1 MISVDHALRI
11 VLDTAQVLPVR
22 SISITESVGLV
33 LGENIISSENIP
45 SFDNSAMDG
54 YAVRFIDVQNASREN
69 PVTLKVVDVL
79 PAGKVSQKHL
89 EEHETI
95 QIMTGAP
102 LPSGADAVVM
112 VEQTEKKN
120 DNEVLFFSP
129 VQKNEHCR
137 KAGDDIKAGQVVF
150 QKGRLIKPYDVG
162 VLASIGKSTI
172 QINPKPSIAILSTGD
187 ELVGIDEPLPPGKIR
202 SSNNYTLRALIEK
215 MGMTAV
221 DLGIAK
227 DTLQDTEKKLMS
239 AFSADIVLTSGGVS
253 MGEFDYVREAL
264 EKLGVDIKFWKVKQ
278 KPGKPLV
285 FGNYQ
290 NKLFF
295 GLPGNPVSSIVCFEL
310 FVVPAIKK
318 MSNVDYYTPNSV
330 KAVSSVQIP
339 KKPGLRYF
347 LRGILCKNEK
357 GFTVSPMNNQ
367 SSGVMSSLSYAN
379 CLIDIPE
386 EAGNIEPGQEVTVIL
401 LDRQTLHE
409 LMCI

>member
-11 VLDTAQVLPVR
+11 VLETAQVLPVR
-22 SISITESVGLV
+22 SVPITECSGLV
-33 LGENIISSENIP
+33 LGENVISSENIP

-79 PAGKVSQKHL
+79 PAGKVSQRHL
-89 EEHETI
+89 ENDETI

-120 DNEVLFFSP
+120 DNEVLVFSP
-129 VQKNEHCR
+129 VQKNENCR
-137 KAGDDIKAGQVVF
+137 KAGDDIKAGLVVF

-162 VLASIGKSTI
+162 VLASIGKSTL
-172 QINPKPSIAILSTGD
+172 QIIPKPTVAILSTGD
-187 ELVGIDEPLPPGKIR
+187 ELVGMDEILPPGKIR
-202 SSNNYTLRALIEK
+202 SSNNYALRALIGK
-215 MGMTAV
+215 MGIAVV

-227 DTLQDTEKKLMS
+227 DTLKDTEEKLRS

-253 MGEFDYVREAL
+253 MGEFDYVKQAL
-264 EKLGVDIKFWKVKQ
+264 EKLNVDIKFWKVKQ

-285 FGNYQ
+285 FGSYQ
-290 NKLFF
+290 SKLFF
-295 GLPGNPVSSIVCFEL
+295 GLPGNPVSTIVCFEL

-318 MSNVDYYTPNSV
+318 MSNVDHYMPNRV
-330 KAVSSVQIP
+330 RAISSALIP

-347 LRGILCKNEK
+347 LRGVISKNDRE
-357 GFTVSPMNNQ
+357 FIVSPMDNQ

-386 EAGNIEPGQEVTVIL
+386 ESGNIEAGQVVTAIL
-401 LDRQTLHE
+401 LDAQTLND
-409 LMCI
+409 LMSN

>member
-22 SISITESVGLV
+22 PVPITESVGLV
-33 LGENIISSENIP
+33 LGEPIISSENIP

-54 YAVRFIDVQNASREN
+54 YAVRYIDVQNASREY
-69 PVTLKVVDVL
+69 PVKLKIVDVL

-89 EEHETI
+89 EEDETI

-112 VEQTEKKN
+112 VEQTEKRN
-120 DNEVLFFSP
+120 DNEVLVFSP

-162 VLASIGKSTI
+162 VLASIGKSTV
-172 QINPKPSIAILSTGD
+172 QINPKPSIALLSTGD
-187 ELVGIDEPLPPGKIR
+187 ELVEMDEPLPPGKIR

-215 MGMTAV
+215 MGITVV

-227 DTLQDTEKKLMS
+227 DTLKDTEEKLQN

-253 MGEFDYVREAL
+253 MGEFDYVKQAL
-264 EKLGVDIKFWKVKQ
+264 EKLSVDIKFWKVKQ

-285 FGNYQ
+285 FGSYQ
-290 NKLFF
+290 SKLFF
-295 GLPGNPVSSIVCFEL
+295 GLPGNPVSSVVCFEL

-318 MSNVDYYTPNSV
+318 MSNVDYYMPNSV

-339 KKPGLRYF
+339 KKAGLRYF
-347 LRGILCKNEK
+347 LRGTLSKNEK
-357 GFTVSPMNNQ
+357 GFTVLPMNNQ

-386 EAGNIEPGQEVTVIL
+386 EAGNIESGQEVTAIL
-401 LDRQTLHE
+401 LDLQTLHE
-409 LMCI
+409 LMRI